1 MGSLPLTSKPF
12 FTQLHWFSS
21 HRTTKPT
28 TISLNQR
35 LKVSASLSRKE
46 EENDS
51 PYLDSHDLMELKFGR
66 LLGED
71 PKLTLAKIM
80 GRKAN
85 PDASYL
91 DIEKAFHKRG
101 NKVVEVEQVP
111 FDGSKGGKSSRKL
124 DDLGLV
130 RPVPPK
136 GVKFKADD
144 NKPVLEIKKPIRT
157 ENPEGSVRKSSVP
170 NVILRKP
177 TVFKEDGDDD
187 TLTSRLRMKPNL
199 SLKMQDEKVKEKF
212 SDMTLLRKP
221 ETPVAKNTD
230 TIKEPSSRLYDQGRD
245 DGELEKFSD
254 MTLLRKPETP
264 VAKNTDPVEEPSSH
278 LDDQGSDDGELEK
291 FSDMTLLRKPETPV
305 SKNVDMIEEPSR
317 LDDQGSDDG
326 ELEMWNEEP
335 SDEISGFT
343 LLERP
348 HKSSGEKEE
357 KFGEVNVMVPN
368 DGLEQHEQRQ
378 LEFHEELTDLTQLS
392 DLKSVDYRVEL
403 PVEAALQA
411 KPKRLDQYVKQT
423 SKFVGEEGASLNL
436 EGQTHNDDLG
446 NVVDV
451 SDFQES
457 EDADWIR
464 AEGLVKTGDRGDV
477 ELVSCNTKGFIVSF
491 GSLVGFLPYRN
502 LASKWKFLAFES
514 WLKQKGLD
522 PSMYKQNSGTI
533 TSFDA
538 ENKNFS
544 PDSPPYLEID
554 GKVEDKIS
562 PDMKL
567 EDLLRIY
574 DQEKIKFLSS
584 FIGQKIKANVLVAD
598 RKMRK
603 LIFSLRRKEKEELV
617 EKKRNLMQARLQ
629 VGDIVK
635 CHVQKIAYFGI
646 FVEVEGVSALIHQS
660 ELSWDATLNP
670 ASYFKIGQVLEA
682 KVHQLNFALERI
694 FLSLKEIMPDPLMN
708 SLESIVG
715 DHDPLDGRLEAAQ
728 TDVEMAYWF
737 DMTNHQIMLTF
748 GQWSEVDSL
757 IEELLKIEGVQSV
770 SKGRFFRS
778 PGLAPTFQVYM
789 ASIFEN
795 QYKLL
800 ARSGNKIQEGM
811 FESWVSER

>member
-12 FTQLHWFSS
+12 FTQLHSFSS
-21 HRTTKPT
+21 NRTV
-28 TISLNQR
+28 SLNQR
-35 LKVSASLSRKE
+35 VKVSASRPQEGKDE
-46 EENDS
+46 
-51 PYLDSHDLMELKFGR
+51 PPKLDSYDLMELKFGR

-91 DIEKAFHKRG
+91 EIEKAFYKRG
-101 NKVVEVEQVP
+101 GKVVEVEEVP
-111 FDGSKGGKSSRKL
+111 FDGGKPAKKL

-130 RPVPPK
+130 RPVPVK
-136 GVKFKADD
+136 GFKFKSHSDD
-144 NKPVLEIKKPIRT
+144 NKPALEIKKP
-157 ENPEGSVRKSSVP
+157 VRAQNTKGKSSVP

-177 TVFKEDGDDD
+177 TVFKEDTDEA
-187 TLTSRLRMKPNL
+187 TFRMRPNL
-199 SLKMQDEKVKEKF
+199 SLRMRDQQVKDKF

-221 ETPVAKNTD
+221 EPLVAKD
-230 TIKEPSSRLYDQGRD
+230 TNASQESPS
-245 DGELEKFSD
+245 
-254 MTLLRKPETP
+254 T
-264 VAKNTDPVEEPSSH
+264 V
-278 LDDQGSDDGELEK
+278 DDQGKDDGQWEML
-291 FSDMTLLRKPETPV
+291 
-305 SKNVDMIEEPSR
+305 NAEP
-317 LDDQGSDDG
+317 G
-326 ELEMWNEEP
+326 
-335 SDEISGFT
+335 DEIGVFT
-343 LLERP
+343 FLERP
-348 HKSSGEKEE
+348 LREKED
-357 KFGEVNVMVPN
+357 KFEEANATVPN
-368 DGLEQHEQRQ
+368 DELEPHEQRE
-378 LEFHEELTDLTQLS
+378 LEFLEELTHLSQLS
-392 DLKSVDYRVEL
+392 GLKSVDSRVEL
-403 PVEAALQA
+403 SVEASLQA

-423 SKFVGEEGASLNL
+423 SKFVGEEGTSLNL
-436 EGQTHNDDLG
+436 EDNTNSDNLG
-446 NVVDV
+446 NVVDE
-451 SDFQES
+451 SEFQES
-457 EDADWIR
+457 EDADWTR
-464 AEGLVKTGDRGDV
+464 AENLIKTREREYV

-522 PSMYKQNSGTI
+522 PSKYKPNSGTI

-544 PDSPPYLEID
+544 PDSPSYLETD
-554 GKVEDKIS
+554 GKVEDNAS

-584 FIGQKIKANVLVAD
+584 FLGQKIKANLLVVD

-603 LIFSLRRKEKEELV
+603 LIFSLRPKEKEEVV
-617 EKKRNLMQARLQ
+617 EKKRNLMARLQ

-635 CHVQKIAYFGI
+635 CRVQKIAYFGI
-646 FVEVEGVSALIHQS
+646 FVEVEGISALIHQS

-694 FLSLKEIMPDPLMN
+694 LLSLKEVMPDPLMN
-708 SLESIVG
+708 SLESIIG
-715 DHDPLDGRLEAAQ
+715 DRDPLDGRLEATQ
-728 TDVEMAYWF
+728 TDVE
-737 DMTNHQIMLTF
+737 
-748 GQWSEVDSL
+748 WSEVESL
-757 IEELLKIEGVQSV
+757 IEELQKIEGVQSV
-770 SKGRFFRS
+770 SKGRFFTS

-800 ARSGNKIQEGM
+800 ARSGNKIQEVIV
-811 FESWVSER
+811 ETSLDKERMKSAVMACANRVE

>member
-1 MGSLPLTSKPF
+1 MGSLPLTGKPF

-21 HRTTKPT
+21 HRTTT
-28 TISLNQR
+28 TRRRTISLNQR
-35 LKVSASLSRKE
+35 VKVFASRSQEGKE
-46 EENDS
+46 E
-51 PYLDSHDLMELKFGR
+51 PPKLDSYDLMELKFGR

-91 DIEKAFHKRG
+91 DIEKAFYKKG
-101 NKVVEVEQVP
+101 GKVVEVEEVP
-111 FDGSKGGKSSRKL
+111 FEGSKVEKSPRKL

-130 RPVPPK
+130 RPVPAK
-136 GVKFKADD
+136 GVKFKSDD
-144 NKPVLEIKKPIRT
+144 NKPALEIKKPVRMENT
-157 ENPEGSVRKSSVP
+157 EGNVRKSSVP

-177 TVFKEDGDDD
+177 TAFKEDGDEG
-187 TLTSRLRMKPNL
+187 TSLRLRMRPNL
-199 SLKMQDEKVKEKF
+199 SLKMRDEQVKEKF

-221 ETPVAKNTD
+221 EPPLAKNTD
-230 TIKEPSSRLYDQGRD
+230 TVKEPSSSVDDQGND
-245 DGELEKFSD
+245 DGELK
-254 MTLLRKPETP
+254 MWK
-264 VAKNTDPVEEPSSH
+264 EEPS
-278 LDDQGSDDGELEK
+278 GEM
-291 FSDMTLLRKPETPV
+291 D
-305 SKNVDMIEEPSR
+305 
-317 LDDQGSDDG
+317 
-326 ELEMWNEEP
+326 
-335 SDEISGFT
+335 GFT

-357 KFGEVNVMVPN
+357 VKFGEVNAMVPN
-368 DGLEQHEQRQ
+368 DGLEQHE
-378 LEFHEELTDLTQLS
+378 LEFHEEPTDLSQSS
-392 DLKSVDYRVEL
+392 DLKSVDSRVEL
-403 PVEAALQA
+403 SVEAALQA

-423 SKFVGEEGASLNL
+423 PKFVGEEGASLNL
-436 EGQTHNDDLG
+436 GGHTNNDDLG
-446 NVVDV
+446 NVVDA

-457 EDADWIR
+457 EGADWTR
-464 AEGLVKTGDRGDV
+464 AEDLIKTGDREDV

-491 GSLVGFLPYRN
+491 GSLVGFLPYRK

-514 WLKQKGLD
+514 WLKQRGLD

-533 TSFDA
+533 TSLDG

-544 PDSPPYLEID
+544 PDSTPYLEID
-554 GKVEDKIS
+554 VKVEDKLS

-584 FIGQKIKANVLVAD
+584 FIGQKIMANVLVAD

-603 LIFSLRRKEKEELV
+603 LIFSLRPKEKEELV
-617 EKKRNLMQARLQ
+617 EKKRNLMARLQ

-694 FLSLKEIMPDPLMN
+694 FLSLKEVMPDPLMN

-715 DHDPLDGRLEAAQ
+715 DHEPLDGRLEAAQ
-728 TDVEMAYWF
+728 ADVE
-737 DMTNHQIMLTF
+737 
-748 GQWSEVDSL
+748 WSEVESL
-757 IEELLKIEGVQSV
+757 IKELQKIEEVQSV

-800 ARSGNKIQEGM
+800 ARSGNKIQEVIVQTSLGK
-811 FESWVSER
+811 ERMKSAVMTCANRVE